1 MPELTRHFGLRSRAT
16 GVATLLCALVLVGGS
31 VSLVGTLD
39 RQLTSSRDDLS
50 RSRVRDLID
59 QAAAGQLPAVL
70 RNVNDDSVAQVF
82 TEDGR
87 VVSASAN
94 IQGRPPIVSVPTGAN
109 GEARTIRAPDDAEI
123 ETYRVWVETGR
134 GPDGSLTVVEGTSL
148 ESVQEATSTLRRS
161 LMVGVPLALLA
172 LCVVIWL
179 VLGRALARLDRIRAE
194 VDALGHDQLDRRL
207 PDDGR
212 RDEVGRLVTTM
223 NRMLS
228 RVDSSVQRQRRFV
241 ADVSHDLQGPLTAQR
256 LSLELVLAS
265 PEPVDKAI
273 LRDDV
278 LGATGQMERLVGDL
292 LVLASVD
299 EGAVPRWFPWT
310 STRSCSRKRRG
321 RPAPRPWSSAP
332 PTCRPVQSTATPVSC
347 AGSCGTC
354 STTRSYMRGRA
365 WSSAC
370 ICQTDR
376 SLSMS
381 WTTAQAFP
389 ERAGAHLPTVPPRG
403 PCANAGH
410 GGHRSWA
417 LDREEPGA
425 KRRRNGR
432 GRRRPGAGS
441 GLQADPSSLVATGTC
456 PAISPGGTG
465 AARCVRPPAPG
476 RTPERRPRPAHRT

>member
-292 LVLASVD
+292 LVLASVNERRCAPMVPVDLD
-299 EGAVPRWFPWT
+299 EIVLEEA
-310 STRSCSRKRRG
+310 TRS
-321 RPAPRPWSSAP
+321 
-332 PTCRPVQSTATPVSC
+332 
-347 AGSCGTC
+347 
-354 STTRSYMRGRA
+354 
-365 WSSAC
+365 
-370 ICQTDR
+370 
-376 SLSMS
+376 
-381 WTTAQAFP
+381 
-389 ERAGAHLPTVPPRG
+389 AGAASVVIGTSHVSAGPSPR
-403 PCANAGH
+403 
-410 GGHRSWA
+410 
-417 LDREEPGA
+417 
-425 KRRRNGR
+425 
-432 GRRRPGAGS
+432 
-441 GLQADPSSLVATGTC
+441 Q
-456 PAISPGGTG
+456 
-465 AARCVRPPAPG
+465 
-476 RTPERRPRPAHRT
+476 PR